1 MKTGRKPGQVNDATK
16 AVRLLARKV
25 SPQAFRELARLAE
38 EAESE
43 AVRVQAIKEIL
54 DRAYGKS
61 AQPVDGDGEGGP
73 IRVITRIELVAA
85 DGDSEN

>member
-1 MKTGRKPGQVNDATK
+1 MKTGRKAGQVNEATK
-16 AVRLLARKV
+16 AVRMLARKH

-38 EAESE
+38 KAESE

-61 AQPVDGDGEGGP
+61 VQPVDGDGEGGP
-73 IRVITRIELVAA
+73 IRLITKIELIAV
-85 DGDSEN
+85 D